1 MGTSSAWTPERRA
14 AQAERIRQT
23 KPWTASTGPR
33 TAEGKASSSRNAYKG
48 ATRLRVRASA
58 RVGALTLRVME
69 VLNELNG
76 RPVLS
81 AASTAP
87 ASWALDASHQQC
99 LERLGELEV
108 QRQTAIVAYLALS
121 EMPWSDTQSL
131 LHTSSER
138 RAKWLNLRG

>member
-23 KPWTASTGPR
+23 KPWAASTGPR

-48 ATRLRVRASA
+48 ATRPRMRAAA
-58 RVGALTLRVME
+58 RVGAFTLRVVE
-69 VLNELNG
+69 VLNELHG

-81 AASTAP
+81 AASATP
-87 ASWALDASHQQC
+87 ASRAPKVSHQQC
-99 LERLGELEV
+99 FDRLWELEV
-108 QRQTAIVAYLALS
+108 QREAAIAAYLNLS

-138 RAKWLNLRG
+138 RAKWLKLRE